1 MKIHLTKWGNR
12 LAVRIPGPYARQA
25 QLKAGDA
32 VEMQVTPTG
41 DLHLHPVAADPFDK
55 AAFLNRLKTF
65 RSALPE
71 SEPMVETMRRS
82 DRYS

>member
-1 MKIHLTKWGNR
+1 MKIHLSKWGNS
-12 LAVRIPGPYARQA
+12 LAVRIPGPCARQA
-25 QLKAGDA
+25 QLKTSDA

-41 DLHLHPVAADPFDK
+41 DSHLQPVAAEPFDK

>member
-1 MKIHLTKWGNR
+1 MKIHLTKWGNS
-12 LAVRIPGPYARQA
+12 LAVRIPGPCARQA

-32 VEMQVTPTG
+32 VAMEVTPTG
-41 DLHLHPVAADPFDK
+41 DLRLHPVAAEPFDK

-71 SEPMVETMRRS
+71 SEPMVESMRRS